1 MEDFL
6 PLCSS
11 MERESWTLQKLNSS
25 DDDSSDIS
33 AEGISCDSWSLDN
46 LEVDAYLDYLFP
58 PSPGDRILD
67 RNLKIIEDYLFPDES
82 DQNTSCNWLQQPD
95 LQSNWQNNIYQETTS
110 NCWIMPCGN
119 FEPVPTTTT
128 SEQDMVVLGV
138 DLNSL
143 SSILLEDYQ
152 QQTLPPT
159 SYAPRNYVASQNV
172 NMSMA
177 PIPPAK
183 RQRQNMLPAN
193 PAFSMNVPNA
203 VVGGRRTNSRQSSN
217 KEEEKIFHCTYQG
230 CTKVYSKSSHLKAHL
245 RRHTGEKPFAC
256 QWPGCG
262 WRFSRSDELARHKRS
277 HSGIKPY
284 NCHICE
290 KRFSRSDHLA
300 KHLKVHRREK
310 MITLVSGQTTS
321 YRSTVSI
328 ASSSTK

>member
-1 MEDFL
+1 MEEFV

-25 DDDSSDIS
+25 DDDSSDVS
-33 AEGISCDSWSLDN
+33 VEGISCDSWSLDN

-58 PSPGDRILD
+58 PSPGDR
-67 RNLKIIEDYLFPDES
+67 NAKSIEEYLLPD
-82 DQNTSCNWLQQPD
+82 DPDPNITCNWLPTPD
-95 LQSNWQNNIYQETTS
+95 VQSGNWSNNIYQDGTS
-110 NCWIMPCGN
+110 DCWIMPCGN
-119 FEPVPTTTT
+119 LEPIATPNT

-152 QQTLPPT
+152 QQTLPTPT
-159 SYAPRNYVASQNV
+159 YSNRNYMPSQNM
-172 NMSMA
+172 NIPMA

-183 RQRQNMLPAN
+183 RQRQNMIPSN
-193 PAFSMNVPNA
+193 QAFPLNVPNV
-203 VVGGRRTNSRQSSN
+203 VVGGRRVNSRQSSN
-217 KEEEKIFHCTYQG
+217 KDEEKVFNCTYQG
-230 CTKVYSKSSHLKAHL
+230 CNKVYSKSSHLKAHL

-310 MITLVSGQTTS
+310 MITLVTGQTTTT
-321 YRSTVSI
+321 YRSAVSI
-328 ASSSTK
+328 ASAATK